1 MSLDIFKANKTG
13 SKSQKEIAGKVMSQ
27 QFVDDVGK
35 ILSPQYILTRDED
48 KAPYLT
54 DWRKRYTGKALAIL
68 LPANTSEV
76 SAIVKLCAKYKIAV
90 VPQGGHTGFCG
101 GATPD
106 NSGKQVVLNLKRMS
120 QIREIDGANQ
130 TISIEAGCILQSI
143 QQKAADQGFLFPL
156 SLGAEGSCMIGGNLA
171 TNAGGTNVLRYGNT
185 RDLCL
190 GLEVVTA
197 QGEIWNG
204 MKGLR
209 KDNTGYDLR
218 NLFIGSEGTLG
229 IITAAVMR
237 LYPLPTSQWTT
248 LVATQDIS
256 STIALLNL
264 FQQRATSLLTG
275 FEMMTQES
283 LALNE
288 KHFPRMANPLKGNP
302 PFTILIELSDYESEE
317 HVKQLLESI
326 LEEAFEAGY
335 ISDAVI
341 ASNLSQANSFWQ
353 MREHITLAQ
362 SQEGANLKHD
372 ITIPLSSLDRF
383 IRETDALI
391 KAKYPGVRIINFG
404 HLGDGNLH
412 YNIAPPEGT
421 DFKAFN
427 LTNEKQVHELIY
439 HQVEL
444 CNGSISAEHGVGQLK
459 LEGLRAHKGEV
470 AHDLMK
476 ALKMALDPQNI
487 LNPHKVI
494 SI

>member
-1 MSLDIFKANKTG
+1 
-13 SKSQKEIAGKVMSQ
+13 MSQ
-27 QFVDDVGK
+27 NFLDEVGK
-35 ILSPQYILTRDED
+35 ILSPQYILVSDQD
-48 KAPYLT
+48 KNPYLT
-54 DWRKRYTGKALAIL
+54 DWRKRYTGKALAVL
-68 LPANTSEV
+68 LPANTAEV
-76 SAIVKLCAKYKIAV
+76 AAIVKLCAKTHTAV

-106 NSGKQVVLNLKRMS
+106 SSGKQVVLNLKRMN
-120 QIREIDGANQ
+120 QIREIDLANQ
-130 TISIEAGCILQSI
+130 TISLEAGCILQSI
-143 QQKAADQGFLFPL
+143 QDKTAEQGYLFPL

-218 NLFIGSEGTLG
+218 DLFVGSEGTLG
-229 IITAAVMR
+229 IITAAVMK
-237 LYPLPTSQWTT
+237 LYPLPISQWTT
-248 LVATQDIS
+248 LVATQDIA

-288 KHFPRMANPLKGNP
+288 KHFPNMANPLKGNP
-302 PFTILIELSDYESEE
+302 PYTILIELSDHESEE

-326 LEEAFEAGY
+326 LEEAYGSGL

-341 ASNLSQANSFWQ
+341 ASNLSQANSFWH

-362 SQEGANLKHD
+362 AQEGANLKHD

-383 IRETDALI
+383 IRETDALMR
-391 KAKYPGVRIINFG
+391 AKYPGVRIINFG

-412 YNIAPPEGT
+412 YNIAPPEGA

-427 LTNEKQVHELIY
+427 LENEKPVHELVY
-439 HQVEL
+439 AQVEL

-470 AHDLMK
+470 AHELMK
-476 ALKMALDPQNI
+476 ALKRALDPQNI
-487 LNPHKVI
+487 LNPHKVV

>member
-1 MSLDIFKANKTG
+1 MSIEFFADLT
-13 SKSQKEIAGKVMSQ
+13 Q
-27 QFVDDVGK
+27 
-35 ILSPQYILTRDED
+35 ILGQSNVLTDEEA

-54 DWRKRYTGKALAIL
+54 DWRKRFSGKALAVV
-68 LPANTSEV
+68 LPKTTQEIAEV
-76 SAIVKLCAKYKIAV
+76 VALCAKKQVAL

-106 NSGKQVVLNLKRMS
+106 DTGKQIILNLKRMNA
-120 QIREIDGANQ
+120 IREIDSANQ
-130 TISIEAGCILQSI
+130 TITLEAGCILQTV
-143 QQKAADQGFLFPL
+143 QEKAAEQGYLFPL

-197 QGEIWNG
+197 KGEIWNG
-204 MKGLR
+204 LKGLR

-218 NLFIGSEGTLG
+218 DLFIGSEGTLG
-229 IITAAVMR
+229 IITAAVMK
-237 LYPLPTSQWTT
+237 LYPLPISQWTT
-248 LVATQDIS
+248 LVAVQSIA
-256 STIALLNL
+256 STISLLNL
-264 FQQRATSLLTG
+264 FQKRATSLLTG

-288 KHFPRMANPLKGNP
+288 KHFPHMANPLQGNP
-302 PFTILIELSDYESEE
+302 PYTILIELSDHESEE
-317 HVKQLLESI
+317 HVRQLLETI

-341 ASNLSQANSFWQ
+341 ANNLSQANAFWH

-362 SQEGANLKHD
+362 AEEGANLKHD
-372 ITIPLSSLDRF
+372 ITIPLSSLDDF
-383 IRETDALI
+383 IQVTDSQMRTL
-391 KAKYPGVRIINFG
+391 YPGVRIINFG

-412 YNIAPPEGT
+412 YNIAPPTGV
-421 DFKAFN
+421 DPKAFN
-427 LTNEKQVHELIY
+427 QANEKPIHELIY
-439 HQVEL
+439 AQVER

-470 AHDLMK
+470 AHELMRT
-476 ALKMALDPQNI
+476 LKKALDPQNI
-487 LNPHKVI
+487 LNPHKVV

>member
-1 MSLDIFKANKTG
+1 MSGLIKQFSDILG
-13 SKSQKEIAGKVMSQ
+13 KEYV
-27 QFVDDVGK
+27 
-35 ILSPQYILTRDED
+35 LTQDQD

-54 DWRKRYTGKALAIL
+54 DWRKRYVGKALAVL
-68 LPANTSEV
+68 LPKTTIEVAN
-76 SAIVKLCAKYKIAV
+76 IVKLCAANHVSI

-106 NSGKQVVLNLKRMS
+106 ETGQQVILNLKRMN
-120 QIREIDGANQ
+120 QIREIDSANQ
-130 TISIEAGCILQSI
+130 TITLEAGCILQAV
-143 QQKAADQGFLFPL
+143 QEKAAAQDFLFPL

-197 QGEIWNG
+197 QGEVWNG

-218 NLFIGSEGTLG
+218 DLFIGSEGTLG
-229 IITAAVMR
+229 IITAAVMK
-237 LYPLPTSQWTT
+237 LYPLPISQWTT
-248 LVATQDIS
+248 LVASQDIA

-264 FQQRATSLLTG
+264 FQKRATSLLTG

-288 KHFPRMANPLKGNP
+288 KHFPQMANPLKGNP
-302 PFTILIELSDYESEE
+302 PFTILIELSDHESEE
-317 HVKQLLESI
+317 HVRKLLETI
-326 LEEAFEAGY
+326 LEEAFSAEL

-341 ASNLSQANSFWQ
+341 ASNLSQANAFWH

-362 SQEGANLKHD
+362 AEEGANLKHD
-372 ITIPLSSLDRF
+372 ITIPLSSLDSF
-383 IRETDALI
+383 IQETDALMR
-391 KAKYPGVRIINFG
+391 KHYPGVRIINFG

-412 YNIAPPEGT
+412 YNIAPPLGS
-421 DFKAFN
+421 DPKAFN
-427 LTNEKQVHELIY
+427 LANEKAIHELVY
-439 HQVEL
+439 SQVER
-444 CNGSISAEHGVGQLK
+444 CQGSISAEHGVGQLK
-459 LEGLRAHKGEV
+459 LEGLRAHKGAV

-476 ALKMALDPQNI
+476 TLKRALDPQNI
-487 LNPHKVI
+487 LNPHKVV